1 MDAKKRVVITGIG
14 AVSPNGVGREA
25 FAAACLAGK
34 SGIGWID
41 GVDTAGLKSSVAA
54 QVRGFD
60 PQSVLPAV
68 ELRRVPRMVPMALAA
83 SREAL
88 QQAGLLSS
96 LNGLIASD
104 SKSTVRTASGVPSE
118 LTRRAAGGSHS
129 SFAKNPL
136 DDLDV
141 QRSIAVA
148 LGTGGG
154 GLGFVEQQYREMFT
168 GGQASLYSI
177 TGGTHGN
184 LSSELSIALH
194 LRGPSHVISTGCTS
208 STDALGYAA
217 MMIRAGVV
225 PMVLAGGADSPIE
238 PGILSAFEKMRV
250 VSTRRWDEP
259 GQSSRPFSIDRDGFV
274 LGEGAW
280 MFVLEDADHAA
291 ARGATVLAEIAGY
304 GSTCDAFHRVQ
315 IAPDVVEPVR
325 AMQLAMAEAGV
336 DAGDIDY
343 INLHGT
349 STELN
354 DRMETQ
360 AVKKCF
366 GERAARIPM
375 SSTKSMIGH
384 PQGACGAAG
393 IAATVLSMLAGAVH
407 PTINLDRADPS
418 CDLDYVPNVARKV
431 RVRTALCNC
440 IAFGSKNSALVIKN
454 I

>member
-14 AVSPNGVGREA
+14 AISPNGIGREA

-41 GVDTAGLKSSVAA
+41 GIDTAGLKSSVAA

-68 ELRRVPRMVPMALAA
+68 ELRKVPRMVPMALAA

-88 QQAGLLSS
+88 EQAGLLSS
-96 LNGLIASD
+96 L
-104 SKSTVRTASGVPSE
+104 
-118 LTRRAAGGSHS
+118 
-129 SFAKNPL
+129 
-136 DDLDV
+136 DDLET

-154 GLGFVEQQYREMFT
+154 GLGFVEQQYKQMFT

-184 LSSELSIALH
+184 LSSELSIALR

-208 STDALGYAA
+208 STDAIGYAA

-225 PMVLAGGADSPIE
+225 PIVLAGGADSPIE

-259 GQSSRPFSIDRDGFV
+259 GKSSRPFSIDRDGFV

-280 MFVLEDADHAA
+280 MFVLEDAEHAA
-291 ARGATVLAEIAGY
+291 ARGAIPLAEIAGY

-336 DAGDIDY
+336 TAGEIDY

-354 DRMETQ
+354 DRMETL
-360 AVKKCF
+360 AIKHCF
-366 GERAARIPM
+366 GERAGEIPM

-393 IAATVLSMLAGAVH
+393 IAATVLSMNAGAVH
-407 PTINLDRADPS
+407 PTINLDRPDPQ
-418 CDLDYVPNVARKV
+418 CDLDYVANTSRPVDVK
-431 RVRTALCNC
+431 TALCNC
-440 IAFGSKNSALVIKN
+440 IAFGSKNSALVVKKI
-454 I
+454 